1 MALYT
6 VFGGR
11 GFIGSEIVNQLQAQG
26 HSTFVPARDDTTLFE
41 RDLGIVLY
49 CAGNG
54 DCKNTPFSVLE
65 ANVSL
70 LAQLLQHAKFER
82 LLYVSSTRVY
92 MNQALANEQ
101 ANLTVCVDDNR
112 RLFNLTK
119 LVAEELCL
127 KSGRNVCIVR
137 PSNVYGV
144 ALNSPLFLPA
154 ITRNAINHGKVDMYI
169 AKDYAKDY
177 VSVKDVA
184 SSCIEIVSTDQC
196 HNQTINVAAG
206 YNITAKQ
213 IADVL
218 QEYTQ
223 CEIIWHEIDF
233 PNESFPITDITTIN
247 QLITN
252 FTPNNVLVDLKDMIT
267 EFTKVLR
274 TN

>member
-1 MALYT
+1 MAFYT

-26 HSTFVPARDDTTLFE
+26 HSTFVPARDDTSLFE
-41 RDLGIVLY
+41 RELGIVLY

-70 LAQLLQHAKFER
+70 LAQILQHAKFER
-82 LLYVSSTRVY
+82 LIYVSSTRVY
-92 MNQALANEQ
+92 MNQASANEQ

-184 SSCIEIVSTDQC
+184 SSCIEIASNELC

-218 QEYTQ
+218 QEHTQ

-233 PNESFPITDITTIN
+233 PNESFPTTDITTIN

-267 EFTKVLR
+267 EFKKVLS

>member
-1 MALYT
+1 MAFYT

-26 HSTFVPARDDTTLFE
+26 HSTFVPARDDTSLFE

-184 SSCIEIVSTDQC
+184 SSCIEIASTDQC

-247 QLITN
+247 ELITN

-267 EFTKVLR
+267 EFSKVLR

>member
-1 MALYT
+1 MAFYT

-26 HSTFVPARDDTTLFE
+26 HSTFVPARDDTSLFE
-41 RDLGIVLY
+41 RELGIVLY

-70 LAQLLQHAKFER
+70 LAQILQHAKFER
-82 LLYVSSTRVY
+82 LIYVSSTRVY
-92 MNQALANEQ
+92 MNQASANEQ

-184 SSCIEIVSTDQC
+184 STCIEIASNELC

-218 QEYTQ
+218 QEHTQ

-233 PNESFPITDITTIN
+233 PNESFPTTDITTIN

-252 FTPNNVLVDLKDMIT
+252 FTPNNVLVDLKEMIT
-267 EFTKVLR
+267 EFKKVLS

>member
-1 MALYT
+1 MAFYT

-26 HSTFVPARDDTTLFE
+26 HSTFVPARDDTSLFE
-41 RDLGIVLY
+41 RELGIVLY

-70 LAQLLQHAKFER
+70 LAQILQHAKFER
-82 LLYVSSTRVY
+82 LIYVSSTRVY
-92 MNQALANEQ
+92 MNQASANEQ

-184 SSCIEIVSTDQC
+184 SSCIAIASNELC

-218 QEYTQ
+218 QEHTQ

-233 PNESFPITDITTIN
+233 PNESFPTTDITTIN

-252 FTPNNVLVDLKDMIT
+252 FTPNNVLVDLKEMIVD
-267 EFTKVLR
+267 FKMKMQVK
-274 TN
+274 

>member
-11 GFIGSEIVNQLQAQG
+11 GFIGSEVVRQLEAQG
-26 HSTFVPARDDTTLFE
+26 HIAYVPARNDDSILE
-41 RDLGIVLY
+41 RDLGIVIY
-49 CAGNG
+49 AAGNG

-70 LAQLLQHAKFER
+70 LAQLLQYAKFDR

-92 MNQALANEQ
+92 MNQRSSKENE
-101 ANLTVCVDDNR
+101 NLTVCVDDNR

-154 ITRNAINHGKVDMYI
+154 ITRNAINYGKVDMYI

-177 VSVKDVA
+177 VSVEDVA
-184 SSCIEIVSTDQC
+184 SSCIAIASTEKS
-196 HNQTINVAAG
+196 HNQIINVAAG
-206 YNITAKQ
+206 YNITAQQ

-218 QEYTQ
+218 QEQTK
-223 CEIIWHEIDF
+223 CEIVWHEIDF
-233 PNESFPITDITTIN
+233 PNESFPITDLTS
-247 QLITN
+247 ITN
-252 FTPNNVLVDLKDMIT
+252 IISIYKPRNVLVDLQDMIS
-267 EFTKVLR
+267 EFSIALR
-274 TN
+274 KN

>member
-11 GFIGSEIVNQLQAQG
+11 GFIGSEIVSQLQAQG
-26 HSTFVPARDDTTLFE
+26 HSTFVPERDDTSVLE
-41 RDLGIVLY
+41 RELGIVIY

-92 MNQALANEQ
+92 MNQASANEQ

-127 KSGRNVCIVR
+127 KSGRNVSIVR

-184 SSCIEIVSTDQC
+184 SSCILIASNELC

-218 QEYTQ
+218 QEHTQ
-223 CEIIWHEIDF
+223 CEIIWHKIDF
-233 PNESFPITDITTIN
+233 PNESFPTTDITTIN

-252 FTPNNVLVDLKDMIT
+252 FRPNNVLVDLKEMIT
-267 EFTKVLR
+267 EFKKVLS

>member
-26 HSTFVPARDDTTLFE
+26 HSTFVPARDDTSVFE
-41 RDLGIVLY
+41 RDLGIILY

-101 ANLTVCVDDNR
+101 VNLTVCVNDNR

-184 SSCIEIVSTDQC
+184 SSCIEIASTDQC
-196 HNQTINVAAG
+196 HNQIINVAAG

-233 PNESFPITDITTIN
+233 PNESFPTTELTSIKN
-247 QLITN
+247 II
-252 FTPNNVLVDLKDMIT
+252 PSYHPKNVLVDLQEMIT
-267 EFTKVLR
+267 EFKQVLR

>member
-26 HSTFVPARDDTTLFE
+26 HSTFVPARDDTSLFE

-184 SSCIEIVSTDQC
+184 SSCIEIASTDQC

-206 YNITAKQ
+206 YNVTALQ
-213 IADVL
+213 IANLL
-218 QEYTQ
+218 QDHTQ
-223 CEIIWHEIDF
+223 CEIVWHEVAF
-233 PNESFPITDITTIN
+233 PNEFFPETDIK
-247 QLITN
+247 L
-252 FTPNNVLVDLKDMIT
+252 
-267 EFTKVLR
+267 LR
-274 TN
+274 TLLPNYKPYFVLDDLSAMVNSFKTALSDL

>member
-11 GFIGSEIVNQLQAQG
+11 GFIGSEVVRQLEAQG
-26 HSTFVPARDDTTLFE
+26 HIAYVPARNDDSILE
-41 RDLGIVLY
+41 RDLGIVIY
-49 CAGNG
+49 AAGNG

-65 ANVSL
+65 ANVNL
-70 LAQLLQHAKFER
+70 LAQLLQYAKFDR

-92 MNQALANEQ
+92 MNQRSSKENE
-101 ANLTVCVDDNR
+101 NLTVCVDDNR

-169 AKDYAKDY
+169 AKGYAKDY
-177 VSVKDVA
+177 VSVEDVA
-184 SSCIEIVSTDQC
+184 SSCIAIASTEKS
-196 HNQTINVAAG
+196 HNQIINVAAG
-206 YNITAKQ
+206 YNITAQQ

-218 QEYTQ
+218 QEQTK
-223 CEIIWHEIDF
+223 CEIVWHEIDF
-233 PNESFPITDITTIN
+233 PNENFPITDISSVISIIPTYKARDV
-247 QLITN
+247 LI
-252 FTPNNVLVDLKDMIT
+252 DLKDMIND
-267 EFTKVLR
+267 FKKKMQ
-274 TN
+274 

>member
-11 GFIGSEIVNQLQAQG
+11 GFIGSEIVSQLQAQG
-26 HSTFVPARDDTTLFE
+26 HSTFVPARDDTSLLE
-41 RDLGIVLY
+41 RELGIVLY

-70 LAQLLQHAKFER
+70 LAQLLQHAKFDR

-92 MNQALANEQ
+92 MNQTASKENE
-101 ANLTVCVDDNR
+101 NLTVCVDDNR

-154 ITRNAINHGKVDMYI
+154 ITRNAINHSKVDMYI
-169 AKDYAKDY
+169 TKDYAKDY

-184 SSCIEIVSTDQC
+184 ESCIILSSNNNSSQ
-196 HNQTINVAAG
+196 QIINIAAG
-206 YNITAKQ
+206 YNITAIE

-218 QEYTQ
+218 QKSTG
-223 CEIIWHEIDF
+223 CEVIWHEVNLPEEKF
-233 PNESFPITDITTIN
+233 PEINIAKIRDLFPTYS
-247 QLITN
+247 
-252 FTPNNVLVDLKDMIT
+252 PNNVLVDLEGMIKS
-267 EFTKVLR
+267 FTVEINKA
-274 TN
+274 

>member
-11 GFIGSEIVNQLQAQG
+11 GFIGSEIVSQLQAQG
-26 HSTFVPARDDTTLFE
+26 HSTFVPARDDTSLLE
-41 RDLGIVLY
+41 RELGIVLY

-92 MNQALANEQ
+92 MNQASANEQ

-177 VSVKDVA
+177 VSVQDVA
-184 SSCIEIVSTDQC
+184 SSCIEIASTDQC

-218 QEYTQ
+218 QEHTQ

-233 PNESFPITDITTIN
+233 PNESFPTTDISTIN

-252 FTPNNVLVDLKDMIT
+252 FTPNDVLVDLKEMIVD
-267 EFTKVLR
+267 FKMKMQVK
-274 TN
+274 